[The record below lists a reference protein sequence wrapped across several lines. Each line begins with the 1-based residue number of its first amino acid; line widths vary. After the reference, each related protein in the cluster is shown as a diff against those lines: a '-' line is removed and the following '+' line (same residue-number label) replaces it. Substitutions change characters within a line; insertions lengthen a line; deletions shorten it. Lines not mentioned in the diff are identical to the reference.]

1 MKVGKDYFGPESSF
15 NSIEKDYAILVKKLL
30 TNQRLLKLLYYT
42 QPDCLKGPDLTT
54 AQAFSLIN
62 KQIRIVPKLDISEEC
77 PCYVL
82 ITTDNFFPNANNP
95 EFRDCSIVIDILCH
109 PDHWNLGNFQLRP
122 YKILGEIDSMINN
135 QKFTGIGTLQFAGAN
150 HLVMNDQLMG
160 LTAMYNAVHG
170 VEDVLEVE

>member
-15 NSIEKDYAILVKKLL
+15 NSIEKDFAILVKKLL

-42 QPDCLKGPDLTT
+42 QPDCLQSADLTT

-62 KQIRIVPKLDISEEC
+62 KQIRLVPKLDISKDC
-77 PCYVL
+77 PNYIIL
-82 ITTDNFFPNANNP
+82 TMDNFLPNPQNP
-95 EFRDCSIVIDILCH
+95 EFRDCLIIIDILCH

-122 YKILGEIDSMINN
+122 YKILGEIDAMLNN
-135 QKFTGIGTLQFAGAN
+135 QKFTGIGTLQFMGTN

-160 LTAMYNAVHG
+160 LTVMYQAIHG